1 MLQLT
6 TYQTGEEGGDSEKKN
21 DGSAGSGKNR
31 NVQGKRKG
39 EITLSG
45 SMTRQVR
52 SFLSVLSLFLSFFF
66 LDDRSSE
73 LGLKARVRG
82 LAVLV
87 GSSLPP
93 IPTPHP
99 KVWA

>member
-6 TYQTGEEGGDSEKKN
+6 TYQTEEEGGDNEKKN

-66 LDDRSSE
+66 STIIPRNWGSR
-73 LGLKARVRG
+73 LGSVDLQY
-82 LAVLV
+82 
-87 GSSLPP
+87 
-93 IPTPHP
+93 
-99 KVWA
+99 